1 MSKPAAHSRRD
12 LLLGRLL
19 RLPEPAPAPVVE
31 SDPVPLR
38 AFLYGVDA
46 APEPCAAEVASDESP
61 PPWARRTS

>member
-1 MSKPAAHSRRD
+1 MPKSADHSRRD

-19 RLPEPAPAPVVE
+19 RSLKAVPVTA

-46 APEPCAAEVASDESP
+46 APEPCAAEVVGDESP
-61 PPWARRTS
+61 PPWARKTS